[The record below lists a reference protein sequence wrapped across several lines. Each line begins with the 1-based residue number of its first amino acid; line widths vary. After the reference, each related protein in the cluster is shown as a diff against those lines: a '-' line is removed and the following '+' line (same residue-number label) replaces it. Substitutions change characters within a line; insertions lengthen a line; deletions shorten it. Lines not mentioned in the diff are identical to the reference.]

1 MSALWLLL
9 LVFFPRVA
17 GSSPLIPYYAPLA
30 IFFLSSVTVKKK
42 KTSKGVVVL
51 CRLETLSSRL
61 SNHHVCTEQRGDN
74 PLIHRESD
82 PAGPHN
88 RRIGG
93 RGPVQQDCG

>member
-42 KTSKGVVVL
+42 YFKGCGGAVPPRNIVIPPEQPP
-51 CRLETLSSRL
+51 RL
-61 SNHHVCTEQRGDN
+61 H
-74 PLIHRESD
+74 
-82 PAGPHN
+82 
-88 RRIGG
+88 
-93 RGPVQQDCG
+93 